1 MNTDELKELTN
12 IDGSDGWTDID
23 NYKPEPR
30 YIPDQS
36 KHKTG
41 VILIPPRR
49 EKPRPETLKM
59 YTLKKDGKPMLLRTR
74 SIEDFDEE
82 CRLAAFADRL
92 FREGGAYLSSPV
104 EVGAYLDDT
113 KVYSLYTYFGGDNLA
128 KQLPELYVPQQH
140 ALGVEAGKQLAKL
153 HSVLPKEEEDVPEPD
168 EDIFMLLTKLGEKG
182 MSYNGYSQA
191 ESFLKNHSSI
201 INDRPVTALHGDFSA
216 NTLFIDSDLNVGI
229 QPLEEVKW
237 GDPVKDLASLS
248 DGYSLPFIKGVF
260 KGLYEGAPPKN
271 FFELLA
277 YYSTV
282 RALIDI
288 DTAKDKAELATAVT
302 RAEKLAADMDNYQSI
317 VPVWY

>member
-1 MNTDELKELTN
+1 MDTEELKDLSTIE
-12 IDGSDGWTDID
+12 GSDGWTNID
-23 NYKPEPR
+23 RYEPEPR
-30 YIPDQS
+30 YVPDQN

-41 VILIPPRR
+41 VILMPPGR

-74 SIEDFDEE
+74 SIEDFDDE
-82 CRLAAFADRL
+82 CRLAAFADRV
-92 FREGGAYLSSPV
+92 FREGGAYLSSPL

-113 KVYSLYTYFGGDNLA
+113 RVYSLYTYFGGDNLA
-128 KQLPELYVPQQH
+128 RRLPELYVPQQH

-153 HSVLPKEEEDVPEPD
+153 HSVLPEEDDAPLPD

-182 MSYNGYSQA
+182 ITYNGYQQA
-191 ESFLKNHSSI
+191 ETFMKNHSSI
-201 INDRPVTALHGDFSA
+201 VNGRPVTALHGDFSA
-216 NTLFIDSDLNVGI
+216 NTLFLDSDLNVGI

-237 GDPVKDLASLS
+237 GDPVRDLTTLS

-260 KGLYEGAPPKN
+260 KGLYEGAPPKD

-282 RALIDI
+282 RALTDI
-288 DTAKDKAELATAVT
+288 DTAGDKTELATAIT

>member
-1 MNTDELKELTN
+1 MDTEQLKDLSA
-12 IDGSDGWTDID
+12 IDGFDGWADID
-23 NYKPEPR
+23 RYEPEPR
-30 YIPDQS
+30 YVPDQS

-74 SIEDFDEE
+74 SIEDFDAE
-82 CRLAAFADRL
+82 CRLAAFADRV

-113 KVYSLYTYFGGDNLA
+113 MVYSLYTYFGGDNLA
-128 KQLPELYVPQQH
+128 RRLPELYVPQQH
-140 ALGVEAGKQLAKL
+140 ALGVEAGKQLGKL
-153 HSVLPKEEEDVPEPD
+153 HSVLPEDGDTPEPN
-168 EDIFMLLTKLGEKG
+168 EDIFMLLTRLGEKG
-182 MSYNGYSQA
+182 ITYNGYKQA
-191 ESFLKNHSSI
+191 ETFMKNHSTI
-201 INDRPVTALHGDFSA
+201 INGRPVTALHGDFSA
-216 NTLFIDSDLNVGI
+216 NTLFLDSDLNVGI

-237 GDPVKDLASLS
+237 GDPVRDLASLS

-260 KGLYEGAPPKN
+260 KGLYEGAPPKD

-282 RALIDI
+282 RALTDI
-288 DTAKDKAELATAVT
+288 DTAADKAELATAIT